1 MHGLKLTQNLY
12 TLVAMKDLMKTLL
25 PLLGTEKT
33 EENMLTHNFRNDFQQ
48 QKKNIS
54 IKMLGL
60 KLTQNLYTL
69 VALKDLMKTLL
80 PLLGTKK
87 TEENMLTHNFRNDF
101 QQQKKN
107 ISIKMLGLKLTQNL
121 YTLVALKD
129 LMKTLLPLLGTKKT
143 EENMLTHNFRNDFQQ
158 QKKNISIKMHGL
170 KLSQSLYTLDGMK
183 YLMKTLLPLLDT
195 EKNRTSSFNT

>member
-1 MHGLKLTQNLY
+1 MLSRRTKKNIWIKMHGLKLTQNLY
-12 TLVAMKDLMKTLL
+12 TLVAM
-25 PLLGTEKT
+25 
-33 EENMLTHNFRNDFQQ
+33 
-48 QKKNIS
+48 
-54 IKMLGL
+54 
-60 KLTQNLYTL
+60 
-69 VALKDLMKTLL
+69 KDLMKTLL

-107 ISIKMLGLKLTQNL
+107 ISIKMHGLKLTQNL
-121 YTLVALKD
+121 YTLVAMKD

-195 EKNRTSSFNT
+195 EKNRTSSLNT